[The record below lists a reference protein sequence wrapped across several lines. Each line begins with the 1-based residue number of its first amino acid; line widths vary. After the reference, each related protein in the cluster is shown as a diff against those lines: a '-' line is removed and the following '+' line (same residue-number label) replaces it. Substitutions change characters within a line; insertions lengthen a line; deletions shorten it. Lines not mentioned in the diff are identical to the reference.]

1 MTVRLRPTGPQDVPF
16 VTRLERD
23 AENAEIIG
31 QWTDEEHLAAIRG
44 EKNRS
49 HRIIE
54 RDGKPAGYLI
64 AYDCR
69 AATGAVYLKRVLVG
83 DKARGTGTAAVA
95 AFLEDVQARLD
106 PDFVW
111 LHVYEGNERAQA
123 VYSKLG
129 FERYEP
135 GDQERARLDA
145 AAESAASRAFR
156 MRWLRPASTS

>member
-1 MTVRLRPTGPQDVPF
+1 MTVTLRPSRPEDVPF

-23 AENAEIIG
+23 GENAKIIG

-44 EKNRS
+44 EKNRR

-54 RDGKPAGYLI
+54 RDGEAAGYLI
-64 AYDCR
+64 DFDCR
-69 AATGAVYLKRVLVG
+69 DSVGGVYLKRVLVG
-83 DKARGTGTAAVA
+83 DKERGTGAAAVA
-95 AFLEDVQARLD
+95 AFLEEVQARLD

-111 LHVYEGNERAQA
+111 LHVYEWNQRAQA
-123 VYSKLG
+123 VYRRLG

-135 GDQERARLDA
+135 GDEERARLDA